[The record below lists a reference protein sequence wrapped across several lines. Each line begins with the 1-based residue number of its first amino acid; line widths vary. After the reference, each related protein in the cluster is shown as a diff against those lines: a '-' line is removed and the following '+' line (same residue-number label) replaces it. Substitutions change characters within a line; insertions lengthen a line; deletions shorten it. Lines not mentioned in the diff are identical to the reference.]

1 MFRRTAVAL
10 GKLFGIAGFLFVI
23 YKLVHDY
30 SLVDFLRTLGD
41 SAAVFPLLLALN
53 LLSTLLGIYAWGLL
67 ADHYREGRLGF
78 SAAFYMFA
86 KTEIAK
92 YLPGNVFHLVGRQ
105 AIAERFGPSQP
116 ATATG
121 SPLMSMLLAG
131 ATAVAAFL
139 LLLPSLTARPVLLW
153 ASVAALAAGFL
164 ALKKLYPGMGYRFK
178 LRVMGLFTLS
188 LAVQGAMA
196 GLIES
201 HLNPALSPAL
211 FCAISGVY
219 ILSWL
224 IGFVTPG
231 ASGGV
236 GVREAAFLGIV
247 HFFGL
252 GVTTEEAL
260 FVILY
265 IRIVNILVDL
275 ILYLAT
281 YAVGK
286 QDAGG
291 DAMHVRNP
299 KEKGFNHEV

>member
-92 YLPGNVFHLVGRQ
+92 YLPGNVFHLVGQ
-105 AIAERFGPSQP
+105 KAMAKVSLF
-116 ATATG
+116 
-121 SPLMSMLLAG
+121 MSMLLAG